1 MSLDTQ
7 LPELPDPG
15 HPIASDRTDQVQS
28 YVDGDWYPVLKALVE
43 AMKEVQERLGQNLA
57 VADLPAAS
65 SSNIGWRIFVTDG
78 RKVGEGAGL
87 GTGTV
92 AYSDGTAWR
101 RVADDT
107 TVAA

>member
-7 LPELPDPG
+7 LPELPDPI
-15 HPIASDRTDQVQS
+15 HPVARDQSNQLQV
-28 YVDGDWYPVLKALVE
+28 YIDADWYPVLKALVE
-43 AMKEVQERLGQNLA
+43 AMKEVQAEIMFTSA
-57 VADLPAAS
+57 VADLGSAAVA
-65 SSNIGWRIFVTDG
+65 GRLAFVSDG

-92 AYSDGTAWR
+92 AYSDGVQWR